1 MPLFL
6 RPTTPHDT
14 TLDQLQA
21 NETGLQVE
29 MYIPNHEEHEEDL
42 HVPVELIMKT
52 EVKQVQHAVQ
62 ALTSHPTLPSPWR
75 ALIDDSTDYLYY
87 WNSDTKVTQYE
98 RPVSKDPPLTL
109 VASQLRPGVSSSMQQ
124 PKQQA
129 PLDVPEENTNQNPC
143 QYVGSRSI
151 GNPSIIDSTEFVQEP
166 SIVKH
171 HKQSSVKSGPAASTA
186 EAYRSQHEITV
197 TGDVAPDP
205 FMTFQSTS
213 FPPDILKEIH
223 HASFSAPTPIQAQ
236 SWSIVL
242 RGCDIVAIA
251 KTGSGKTV
259 GFLMPGFVVLKRNHN
274 NSKMGPTVLILSPT
288 RELATQIQ
296 DEAVKFECNV
306 RMDCEHIYEK
316 EPLHLIRLPE
326 NSPSW
331 TGCMR
336 CLAYNRN

>member
-1 MPLFL
+1 
-6 RPTTPHDT
+6 
-14 TLDQLQA
+14 
-21 NETGLQVE
+21 

-62 ALTSHPTLPSPWR
+62 ALTSRNACAIADHFLDPTLPSPWR

-143 QYVGSRSI
+143 SRSI

-296 DEAVKFECNV
+296 DEAVKFGKSSRISCV
-306 RMDCEHIYEK
+306 
-316 EPLHLIRLPE
+316 LHLIRLPE

-331 TGCMR
+331 TG
-336 CLAYNRN
+336 